1 MTHYLDCEEDY
12 DCYDKDYDL
21 LILYFKN
28 KCRLKILKKVFIYFQ
43 CY

>member
-1 MTHYLDCEEDY
+1 MPHYLDNYEDY
-12 DCYDKDYDL
+12 EDYDL

-28 KCRLKILKKVFIYFQ
+28 KCRLKILKKVFLYLQ

>member
-1 MTHYLDCEEDY
+1 MPHYLENYE
-12 DCYDKDYDL
+12 DYDL

-28 KCRLKILKKVFIYFQ
+28 NCRLKILKNVFIYLQ

>member
-1 MTHYLDCEEDY
+1 MPHYLDCEEDS
-12 DCYDKDYDL
+12 DKDYDL

-28 KCRLKILKKVFIYFQ
+28 KCRLKILKKIFIYLQ